1 MTEQKNTTPN
11 HRELPRGGEKLG
23 IKPSET
29 DRTVLVKIL
38 ETGEI
43 KPFLL
48 ASEDQRDQK
57 GWRLTYN
64 IELNAKGEPT
74 IIEMLPV
81 NEIAFSDEVQEF
93 LAKQLAGS
101 EELPDQLSGV
111 VENAEVQTGPETLLE
126 KAQADLGVE
135 AVEAVPVKI
144 GSELEANSESDTTE
158 AETAEDGASGEQ
170 LKRQRLE
177 SLVEEFTRA
186 ERVAIGRIDELSSE
200 TLRLKLRLESGDYP
214 VASIGTLLSNHTE
227 SIPSVIAMLHH
238 VEEAGGQLEK
248 NVTEGELIKDEES
261 LQALKRA
268 INERRSSID
277 GHTAELR
284 RLYVEFETLSREVH
298 HRRDIAAD
306 VQALYYRVD
315 SLKESVANS
324 SISRKISEA
333 ISR

>member
-11 HRELPRGGEKLG
+11 HRQLPRGGEKLG

-43 KPFLL
+43 MPFLL

-74 IIEMLPV
+74 VIEMLPV
-81 NEIAFSDEVQEF
+81 DERAFSDEVQEF

-101 EELPDQLSGV
+101 EELPDQPGDV
-111 VENAEVQTGPETLLE
+111 AENAEVHTGPEGLRG
-126 KAQADLGVE
+126 KAAGDLGEE
-135 AVEAVPVKI
+135 AVE
-144 GSELEANSESDTTE
+144 LTTE
-158 AETAEDGASGEQ
+158 LDGESEQGNDIEEAAEDTASSEQ

-248 NVTEGELIKDEES
+248 NVTESELIKDEES
-261 LQALKRA
+261 LQGLKQA

-284 RLYVEFETLSREVH
+284 RLCVEFETLSREVH
-298 HRRDIAAD
+298 YRQNIAAD
-306 VQALYYRVD
+306 VQELYYRVNR
-315 SLKESVANS
+315 LKESVANS
-324 SISRKISEA
+324 SISRKINEA